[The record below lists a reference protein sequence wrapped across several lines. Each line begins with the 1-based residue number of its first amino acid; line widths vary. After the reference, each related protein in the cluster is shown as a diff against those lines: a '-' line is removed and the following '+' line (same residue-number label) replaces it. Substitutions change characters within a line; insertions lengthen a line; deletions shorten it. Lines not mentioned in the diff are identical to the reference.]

1 MHRQRNSRPARLTGM
16 RRAALASSGALL
28 LTLLPAGQ
36 ASAAG
41 LSGANAAAVM
51 AGMTEAQRV
60 GQLLM
65 VTAPLGGGSQATRDA
80 IMRYHA
86 GSLFYGGRS
95 SAGVAAIRSMT
106 NGWQRLATADA
117 TGGVPLLVATDR
129 EGGEVQTLSGK
140 GFSTIPSA
148 VTQGSW
154 SRARLLASAV
164 TWGRQLAAAGVTL
177 DLAPVLDTVPPNR
190 VSTNQPIGRYHREYG
205 TNPSAVTSAGL
216 AFVRGMRA
224 GGVQTTVKHFPGLG
238 RASANT
244 DTASNVTDTITTRHD
259 SYLTPYASA
268 TRTADAGF
276 VMVSHATY
284 TQIDPNH
291 RAVFSPTVMQGML
304 RGDLGFTGVIMSDS
318 MYAVAV
324 RDLSPGERAVRFVAA
339 GGDLVLTGL
348 PSDVPAMASALL
360 AKANSDDAFRAQ
372 VDASCLRILQ
382 AKQRAGLLGGET
394 AMAANGQRLFLAERT
409 RGRGITVRVAT
420 PGQPGQPGQPEQWAP
435 AVSLGG
441 TSAEAPAIAR
451 LPHSTGI
458 EVAEVRPSRAVAV
471 RTYVPGGQSAG
482 WSSIGGTATSAPGVA
497 VSQAGRVAVAVRG
510 SAFDLRLREYR
521 PASGWGSWTSLGS
534 VLTDVAPAVVYI
546 PGGDLDVFA
555 VTRTQTLVRKVRHAG
570 KWSSW
575 QSLGGG
581 IHSAPVVTVD
591 PSTSAITVFVR
602 GSGTTL
608 WQAVVGH
615 NGLTRVGGAVVVG
628 TPAAAASAANE
639 RTLVVAGADGRLRLS
654 SWTDAGWSSWALL
667 PFD

>member
-1 MHRQRNSRPARLTGM
+1 MRQRNAPPARLIGM
-16 RRAALASSGALL
+16 RRVAVATTGLVL

-36 ASAAG
+36 ASAGA
-41 LSGANAAAVM
+41 LPGANAAAVM

-65 VTAPLGGGSQATRDA
+65 VSASLSGASAQATRDA
-80 IMRYHA
+80 ITRYHA
-86 GSLFYGGRS
+86 GSLFYAGRS
-95 SAGVAAIRSMT
+95 SAGVAAIRKLT
-106 NGWQRLATADA
+106 NSWQQLATADA
-117 TGGVPLLVATDR
+117 TGGVPLLVATDQ

-154 SRARLLASAV
+154 SRTKLLASAV
-164 TWGRQLAAAGVTL
+164 TWGRQLAAAGVSL
-177 DLAPVLDTVPPNR
+177 DLAPVLDTVPPDR

-224 GGVQTTVKHFPGLG
+224 AGVQTTVKHFPGLG

-244 DTASNVTDTITTRHD
+244 DTSSNVTDTITTRHD
-259 SYLTPYASA
+259 SYVTPYASA
-268 TRTADAGF
+268 TRSADAGF

-291 RAVFSPTVMQGML
+291 RAVFSPTVLQGML

-348 PSDVPAMASALL
+348 PEDVPPMASALL
-360 AKANSDDAFRAQ
+360 AKANSDDAFRTQ
-372 VDASCLRILQ
+372 VYASCLRILE

-394 AMAANGQRLFLAERT
+394 AMAANGERVFLAEST

-420 PGQPGQPGQPEQWAP
+420 PGQSGQSAQWAP
-435 AVSLGG
+435 AVALGG
-441 TSAEAPAIAR
+441 TSAQAPAIAR
-451 LPHSTGI
+451 LPHSAGI

-471 RTYVPGGQSAG
+471 RTYVPDGQSAG
-482 WSSIGGTATSAPGVA
+482 WSSIGGTATSAPAVA
-497 VSQAGRVAVAVRG
+497 VSLVGRVAVAVRG
-510 SAFDLRLREYR
+510 SALDLRLREYR

-534 VLTDVAPAVVYI
+534 ALTDVAPAVVYI
-546 PGGDLDVFA
+546 PGGDLNVFA

-581 IHSAPVVTVD
+581 VHSAPVVTVD
-591 PSTSAITVFVR
+591 PSTAAITVFVR
-602 GSGTTL
+602 GRGTTL

-615 NGLTRVGGAVVVG
+615 NSLTRVGGATVVG
-628 TPAAAASAANE
+628 TPAAAASGANE
-639 RTLVVAGADGRLRLS
+639 RTVVLTGTDGRLRLAR
-654 SWTDAGWSSWALL
+654 WTQAGWSSWTLL